1 MNTMISTRSC
11 QTSRQMHLPAHQMQ
25 RSRDRPPGLQAAVC
39 AATPGL
45 LSTLPL
51 EVGLDAGS
59 STSAAM
65 RFHISTGHELNS
77 YSAQVCRRF
86 VVWRSLKLFL
96 LQDSRLCLESLLF
109 SMLRSALAVSCG
121 PSLFSACDQLA
132 PANTQDLKDALAA
145 ALPAAAAARGVR
157 GSVSV
162 AVVRSA
168 PELYPFHEARSY
180 PALFTKKNSVDLACK
195 RL

>member
-1 MNTMISTRSC
+1 
-11 QTSRQMHLPAHQMQ
+11 MHLPAHQMQ

-39 AATPGL
+39 AVTPGL
-45 LSTLPL
+45 LSALPL
-51 EVGLDAGS
+51 EVRLAAGG

-65 RFHISTGHELNS
+65 RFHITTGHEQNS
-77 YSAQVCRRF
+77 YSAQVCRRS
-86 VVWRSLKLFL
+86 VVWRSLKMLL
-96 LQDSRLCLESLLF
+96 LQDSCLCLQWLLF

-121 PSLFSACDQLA
+121 PKALISACDQLV

-157 GSVSV
+157 GSLSV
-162 AVVRSA
+162 AAVRSA
-168 PELYPFHEARSY
+168 PELYPYHEARSF
-180 PALFTKKNSVDLACK
+180 PALFTKQLQLDLACK